1 LLININLNGYKFLTW
16 GKLVQIGVIGLGRM
30 GAAIVERLCARDS
43 RDYRVLV
50 YDLDPIAVKTV
61 EKFGAISTVSID
73 QLVTQVDIIWLMVPA
88 GNLIDQILAQILP
101 VLKSKTGAIII
112 DGGNSNFHDSI
123 KRAKVC
129 AEQQVSFLD
138 CGTSGGLHGRD
149 LGFCL
154 MVGGDQVAYAK
165 IEKYLA
171 AIAIPKGYA
180 LVGPSGAGH
189 YVKMVHNGIEYALLQ
204 AYAEGFDLLRN
215 NNNYLELDLAQVA
228 GLWQHGSII
237 RSWLLELTQQILKKD
252 QELKNISGQI
262 GGGSTG
268 SWTVTEAQE
277 QNISVPLIKL
287 SLELRAQSQQD
298 LGQHSFTNKLVSL
311 LRHQFGGHSYEK
323 L

>member
-1 LLININLNGYKFLTW
+1 MGLKIMMQ
-16 GKLVQIGVIGLGRM
+16 VSVIGLGRM
-30 GAAIVERLCARDS
+30 GAAIVERLCARD
-43 RDYRVLV
+43 YRVLA

-61 EKFGAISTVSID
+61 EKFGATGAVSID
-73 QLVTQVDIIWLMVPA
+73 QLATQVDIIWLMVPA
-88 GNLIDQILAQILP
+88 GDLIDQILAQILP
-101 VLKSKTGAIII
+101 VLKLKPGAIIV

-123 KRAKVC
+123 RRAKIC

-154 MVGGDQVAYAK
+154 MVGGDQAAYAK

-215 NNNYLELDLAQVA
+215 NHNYLELDLAQVA
-228 GLWQHGSII
+228 GLWQHGSVI
-237 RSWLLELTQQILKKD
+237 RGWLLELTQQILVQD
-252 QELKNISGQI
+252 QALKNISGKI

-268 SWTVTEAQE
+268 SWTVTEAQQ

-287 SLELRAQSQQD
+287 SLELRQKSDQTEFIN
-298 LGQHSFTNKLVSL
+298 SYTNKLVAL
-311 LRHQFGGHSYEK
+311 LRHQFGGHTYEK